1 MWITDPK
8 KELWAGDESAY
19 EHACELAARINAT
32 DPKAFMG
39 MDDLTAP
46 SLLAKNGDVGVIDIT
61 GTLYTAAPD
70 WAKAIFGV
78 TDYPQISEA
87 LVQAAKDPEIGSILL
102 NVNSPGG
109 AVSGVTAV
117 AELVKR
123 IDTQVKPVHAYT
135 GNRMA
140 SAAYWIGSGA
150 REISAG
156 DVAEVG
162 SVGVITMH
170 TDVTKAEEKE
180 GLTTT
185 VLRAGTYKALAN
197 PHEALSPLARND
209 IQSKLDYTYQMF
221 LSHVADN
228 RGMAYAEAD
237 SSIGQGRTFLGK
249 QGVTAGA
256 VDAVRTAEQA
266 LTAAQEVARQT
277 LDKRKSLNNNAK
289 SQNEGKNMKKKA
301 LLTEQDIAA
310 IASGVPLDVAAV
322 VPPVEPQAAEPVA
335 DPLAPPVDDPGESEA
350 ESTITTDAAAP
361 AAAEPAA
368 VAGTDVVT
376 LLQAQLREAQET
388 LVQARV
394 DLLKA
399 QDKITEAAGEREAL
413 ATSVTAMSAIVRD
426 SAQKMYTALGQQ
438 ANHLGTLEGAALLE
452 EHGRVCAVFQ
462 EKFKVGGVAAAAAGT
477 KTTTAKVP
485 ANPVQNAR
493 IRATR
498 LDK

>member
-39 MDDLTAP
+39 MEDLTAP
-46 SLLAKNGDVGVIDIT
+46 SLLVKNGDVGVIDIT

-87 LVQAAKDPEIGSILL
+87 LVQAAKDPDIGSILL

-117 AELVKR
+117 AELVQR
-123 IDTQVKPVHAYT
+123 IDSQVKPVHAYT

-150 REISAG
+150 REVSAG

-170 TDVTKAEEKE
+170 TDVTKLEEKE

-185 VLRAGTYKALAN
+185 VLRSGTYKALAN
-197 PHEALSPLARND
+197 PHEALSPLARSD
-209 IQSKLDYTYQMF
+209 IQGKLDYTYQMF
-221 LSHVADN
+221 MGHVADA
-228 RGMAYAEAD
+228 RGMSYAEAD

-249 QGVTAGA
+249 QALNAGA
-256 VDAVRTAEQA
+256 IDAVRTAEQA

-277 LDKRKSLNNNAK
+277 LDKRKSLINNAK

-335 DPLAPPVDDPGESEA
+335 DPVTPPVDDQGESEA
-350 ESTITTDAAAP
+350 ESTVDAAA
-361 AAAEPAA
+361 AAATAEPAA
-368 VAGTDVVT
+368 AAGTDVVT
-376 LLQAQLREAQET
+376 LLQAQLREVQDA
-388 LVQARV
+388 LIQARV
-394 DLLKA
+394 ELLKV
-399 QDKITEAAGEREAL
+399 QDKVTEAASEREAL

-438 ANHLGTLEGAALLE
+438 ANHLGTLEGSALLE
-452 EHGRVCAVFQ
+452 EHARVCAVFQ